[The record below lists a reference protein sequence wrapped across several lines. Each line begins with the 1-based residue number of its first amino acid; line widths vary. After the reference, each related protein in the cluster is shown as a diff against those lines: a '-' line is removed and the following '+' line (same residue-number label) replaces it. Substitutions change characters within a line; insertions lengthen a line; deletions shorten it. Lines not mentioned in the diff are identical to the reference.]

1 MKRRLAAVLC
11 ALCLFLP
18 LAAATA
24 RADFG
29 DYAGDY
35 DYDYSYDYDYDY
47 DDYDSGS
54 DWDDDDDDDWAW
66 SSSGST
72 YGGGG
77 GGYYSS
83 GGYSGGYSGGSSYSG
98 GTTYHYYSTGSSYSP
113 GYGVSHNGGTI
124 LWLVFLV
131 LLVLLFIWLVNRAGN
146 RADDREKA
154 RRQESEHRESVQN
167 RPQVRPIGEY
177 SAVDPNFSAR
187 ELCQRAAN
195 LYVRMQNAWTDKD
208 ISELRPFFTDGFFTQ
223 MERTLEGIV
232 KRGRTNYVERIAVMD
247 VTPRG
252 FHQTAG
258 EDHVLLRL
266 RARIVDYTVD
276 DATGQ
281 VVAGHKDRE
290 KFMTYEW
297 DLMRPTGVTT
307 PADEDGVRHVNCPNC
322 GAPLEINTSARC
334 PYCGSVLEAEGSDW
348 VICAIHGVSQQTM

>member
-1 MKRRLAAVLC
+1 MKRRLAALLC
-11 ALCLFLP
+11 AACLFLP

-29 DYAGDY
+29 DYAGDT

-47 DDYDSGS
+47 DYDDNSYSSGY
-54 DWDDDDDDDWAW
+54 DDDDDDWAW
-66 SSSGST
+66 SSSSGSY

-77 GGYYSS
+77 GGYS
-83 GGYSGGYSGGSSYSG
+83 GYSGGYSSYSG
-98 GTTYHYYSTGSSYSP
+98 GSYGGTTHSYS
-113 GYGVSHNGGTI
+113 GSGLHHGVSNNGKMI
-124 LWLVFLV
+124 LWLVVLV
-131 LLVLLFIWLVNRAGN
+131 ILILFMVWIVTRAQ
-146 RADDREKA
+146 RREEERRQEA
-154 RRQESEHRESVQN
+154 RRQEAERRESMQN
-167 RPQVRPIGEY
+167 RPRVRPIGEY

-208 ISELRPFFTDGFFTQ
+208 ISALRPYFTDGFFTQ
-223 MERTLEGIV
+223 MERSLEGIIR
-232 KRGRTNYVERIAVMD
+232 RGHTNYVERIAVMD

-276 DATGQ
+276 DATGK
-281 VVAGHKDRE
+281 VISGHRDRE

-307 PADEDGVRHVNCPNC
+307 PAADADGVRPINCPNC
-322 GAPLEINTSARC
+322 GAPLDINTSARC
-334 PYCGSVLEAEGSDW
+334 PYCGSVLASEGADW
-348 VICAIHGVSQQTM
+348 AICAIHGISQQTM